1 MTYTTLILALLGV
14 LGIVIHN
21 LLNLNKINK
30 ANEGTVNLLKYWK
43 LERFS
48 LALSVCVLI
57 VFLIARTE
65 VKQLEAVGKW
75 LGLSFVAIG
84 YMAQSI
90 VIAFEGKT
98 QKFLDND
105 IKE

>member
-1 MTYTTLILALLGV
+1 MTYTTVVLALLGL
-14 LGIVIHN
+14 LGIIIHN
-21 LLNLNKINK
+21 LINLNKINRE
-30 ANEGTVNLLKYWK
+30 NEGTVNLFKYWK

-48 LALSVCVLI
+48 LALSICVLI
-57 VFLIARTE
+57 VFLIARIE